1 MDSGRENLEYID
13 KLIEQQ
19 LLGQLSPEEELW
31 IKQWASASPE
41 NELYFQETIL
51 LFKTLSVSTL
61 RKRFEQRKNRA
72 YRIFLSQIENEGS
85 SIGASR
91 QLLTRRAFAYAASIL
106 FAVGLSAISLYLYQ
120 QNSRLSASMQNIEIP
135 YGSKSKVTLP
145 DGTVV
150 WLNSGSKLSYRSDFG
165 EKNRNVILEGEGCF
179 NVTKNP
185 KMPFMVKSGKWQV
198 KVLGTK
204 FNFKSYDADAN
215 VKVTLIEGSLNI
227 SNMADVHSSV
237 MLKPNQQVVIQKTT
251 NKAIVKEVEAQTYA
265 MWTEPK
271 LEKVELS
278 TPTQVT
284 PNVTIRNTLLFDEEP
299 LDQIFRELE
308 RAFNVKIIAKDA
320 SIKQMTFYG
329 DFRNDESLADIM
341 KIISMSSHLSV
352 STPDKNTI
360 LVEKDNKSSFS
371 QE

>member
-1 MDSGRENLEYID
+1 MDRDRENLEYID
-13 KLIEQQ
+13 NLIEHQ
-19 LLGQLSPEEELW
+19 LLGQLTPEEELW
-31 IKQWASASPE
+31 LEQWINDSPD
-41 NELYFQETIL
+41 NRLYYQETRL
-51 LFKTLSVSTL
+51 LFKTIEVATL
-61 RKRFEQRKNRA
+61 KKRFEQRKNRA
-72 YRIFLSQIENEGS
+72 YRIFLSKIAAEENTT
-85 SIGASR
+85 IVSR
-91 QLLTRRAFAYAASIL
+91 LLPTRRLLAYAASIL
-106 FAVGLSAISLYLYQ
+106 FAVGVGAMSLYLYQ
-120 QNSRLSASMQNIEIP
+120 QNNRLSAYVQNIEIP

-165 EKNRNVILEGEGCF
+165 EKNRNVTLEGEGCF

-227 SNMADVHSSV
+227 SNMADAHSSV
-237 MLKPNQQVVIQKTT
+237 MLKPNQQVVIQKATS
-251 NKAIVKEVEAQTYA
+251 KAVVKEVEAQTYA

-271 LEKVELS
+271 LENVELS
-278 TPTQVT
+278 TPTQAT

-308 RAFNVKIIAKDA
+308 RAFNVKIEVKDI

-329 DFRNDESLADIM
+329 DFRNDESLAEIM
-341 KIISMSSHLSV
+341 NIISLSSHLSFSRV
-352 STPDKNTI
+352 DKNTI
-360 LVEKDNKSSFS
+360 LVEKSSKSSYS